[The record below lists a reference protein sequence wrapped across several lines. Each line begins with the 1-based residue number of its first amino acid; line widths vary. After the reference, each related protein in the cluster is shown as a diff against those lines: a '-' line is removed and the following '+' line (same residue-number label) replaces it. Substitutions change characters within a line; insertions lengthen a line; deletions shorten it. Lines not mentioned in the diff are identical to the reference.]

1 MRRAKRTI
9 AVAVH
14 DIEPAT
20 FERCALIRDW
30 LDDHG
35 VDRVTLLVI
44 PARDL
49 HPLAERSPE
58 MVSWLLERERG
69 GDAIA
74 QHGFQHLRSGR
85 ALGPRQ
91 ALTPR
96 QALRTLGGDRESE
109 FVGLDFQETR
119 RAVDAGR
126 RVLKLAG
133 IEPRGFVAP
142 GYAYTP
148 ALRKTLSERFHW
160 WSALLGLHRAHP
172 TFARPAPGYPTEIAD
187 GGAGA
192 DTRSALLG
200 PPIALS
206 SSGRLRSAFS
216 PTLLRAGALVSGRT
230 LRLDLH
236 PADLD
241 DTGHM
246 LALEWVLRRAAG
258 TREAVTYEELAAGT
272 AITCGEP
279 ATGTALPYGEP
290 ASTRRASAKVRPIAA
305 LRYPPEKSD
314 GLSGFTSERPA

>member
-1 MRRAKRTI
+1 MTGARRTI
-9 AVAVH
+9 AVAIH

-35 VDRVTLLVI
+35 VGRATLLVI

-74 QHGFQHLRSGR
+74 QHGFQHLRSMPARGPCQTLR
-85 ALGPRQ
+85 ALG
-91 ALTPR
+91 
-96 QALRTLGGDRESE
+96 GDSE
-109 FVGLDFQETR
+109 TEFLGLDAHETR

-148 ALRKTLSERFHW
+148 ALRRTLGERFHW
-160 WSALLGLHRAHP
+160 WAALLGLHRAQPIH
-172 TFARPAPGYPTEIAD
+172 ARATAD
-187 GGAGA
+187 GERVAA
-192 DTRSALLG
+192 RRALAATRSSRRDLLG

-206 SSGRLRSAFS
+206 GSGRLRRALS
-216 PTLLRAGALVSGRT
+216 PTLLRAGALVSRST

-236 PADLD
+236 PSDLED
-241 DTGHM
+241 PNHM
-246 LALEWVLRRAAG
+246 LALEWVLRRASRA
-258 TREAVTYEELAAGT
+258 REAVTYEQLASAAART
-272 AITCGEP
+272 DATP
-279 ATGTALPYGEP
+279 ATILKL
-290 ASTRRASAKVRPIAA
+290 S
-305 LRYPPEKSD
+305 YPPENND

>member
-1 MRRAKRTI
+1 MSAARTI
-9 AVAVH
+9 AVALH

-35 VDRVTLLVI
+35 VSHVTLLVI

-58 MVSWLLERERG
+58 MVSWLIERERI

-74 QHGFQHLRSGR
+74 QHGFQHLRSNR
-85 ALGPRQ
+85 ARGPY
-91 ALTPR
+91 
-96 QALRTLGGDRESE
+96 QALRALNANRETE
-109 FVGLDFQETR
+109 FVGLDAHETR

-148 ALRKTLSERFHW
+148 ALRRTLGERFHW
-160 WSALLGLHRAHP
+160 WAALLGLHRAEP
-172 TFARPAPGYPTEIAD
+172 SGTQIAAE
-187 GGAGA
+187 GESRTLRIAAESTG
-192 DTRSALLG
+192 RSSRAATKRGRHRDLLG

-206 SSGRLRSAFS
+206 SSSRLRRALS
-216 PTLLRAGALVSGRT
+216 PALLRAGAFMSGAT

-236 PADLD
+236 PSDLD
-241 DTGHM
+241 HPNHM
-246 LALEWVLRRAAG
+246 LALEWVLQRSAC
-258 TREAVTYEELAAGT
+258 TRTAVTYEELAT
-272 AITCGEP
+272 
-279 ATGTALPYGEP
+279 
-290 ASTRRASAKVRPIAA
+290 SAARSSPSPRPIAN
-305 LRYPPEKSD
+305 LRYPPESD

>member
-1 MRRAKRTI
+1 MSGSRRTI
-9 AVAVH
+9 AVALH

-35 VDRVTLLVI
+35 VSRVTLLVI

-58 MVSWLLERERG
+58 MVSWLVERERG

-74 QHGFQHLRSGR
+74 QHGFQHLRPGR
-85 ALGPRQ
+85 PRGWAGGPYQ
-91 ALTPR
+91 S
-96 QALRTLGGDRESE
+96 LRTLGADREAE
-109 FVGLDFQETR
+109 FVGLDAHETR

-148 ALRKTLSERFHW
+148 ALRQTLGERFHW
-160 WSALLGLHRAHP
+160 WTALLGLHRANP
-172 TFARPAPGYPTEIAD
+172 AWAQSSAEDKRGAAGRGARS
-187 GGAGA
+187 
-192 DTRSALLG
+192 SARRDLLA

-206 SSGRLRSAFS
+206 SSGRLRSALS
-216 PTLLRAGALVSGRT
+216 PALLRAGALVSGAT

-236 PADLD
+236 PSDLD
-241 DTGHM
+241 HPNHM
-246 LALEWVLRRAAG
+246 LALEWVLQRAAS
-258 TREAVTYEELAAGT
+258 TREAVTYEQLALGALQPHRSPAQSNPLPQPT
-272 AITCGEP
+272 TP
-279 ATGTALPYGEP
+279 ATIPDALPGAHGMELPSRFYG
-290 ASTRRASAKVRPIAA
+290 VQ
-305 LRYPPEKSD
+305 LGD
-314 GLSGFTSERPA
+314 

>member
-1 MRRAKRTI
+1 MSSASRTL
-9 AVAVH
+9 AVALH

-58 MVSWLLERERG
+58 MVRWLVERERR

-74 QHGFQHLRSGR
+74 QHGFQHLRPGGMR
-85 ALGPRQ
+85 TQAGGPYQ
-91 ALTPR
+91 L
-96 QALRTLGGDRESE
+96 LRTLGADREAE
-109 FVGLDFQETR
+109 FLGLDEHETR

-148 ALRKTLSERFHW
+148 ALRHTLGERFHW
-160 WSALLGLHRAHP
+160 WTALLGLHRAHP
-172 TFARPAPGYPTEIAD
+172 AKTRATNSAQGATRV
-187 GGAGA
+187 AGA
-192 DTRSALLG
+192 TREVLG

-206 SSGRLRSAFS
+206 SSGKLRSALS
-216 PTLLRAGALVSGRT
+216 PALLRAGALVSGAT

-241 DTGHM
+241 HPNHM
-246 LALEWVLRRAAG
+246 LALEWVLSRSAA
-258 TREAVTYEELAAGT
+258 TREAVTYEQL
-272 AITCGEP
+272 
-279 ATGTALPYGEP
+279 ATGTARSILPP
-290 ASTRRASAKVRPIAA
+290 RLADVR
-305 LRYPPEKSD
+305 YSSEKSD

>member
-1 MRRAKRTI
+1 MSRSARKRI
-9 AVAVH
+9 AVALH

-35 VDRVTLLVI
+35 VGRVTLLVI

-58 MVSWLLERERG
+58 MVSWLIERARG

-74 QHGFQHLRSGR
+74 QHGFQHLRTQRTRGR
-85 ALGPRQ
+85 AGGPYQSLRSLG
-91 ALTPR
+91 A
-96 QALRTLGGDRESE
+96 DRESE
-109 FVGLDFQETR
+109 FVGLDAHETR

-148 ALRKTLSERFHW
+148 ALRRTLGERFHW
-160 WSALLGLHRAHP
+160 WAALLGLHRAHE
-172 TFARPAPGYPTEIAD
+172 RRD
-187 GGAGA
+187 
-192 DTRSALLG
+192 LLG

-206 SSGRLRSAFS
+206 SSGNMRRALS
-216 PTLLRAGALVSGRT
+216 PALLRAGALLSGGT

-236 PADLD
+236 PSDLD
-241 DTGHM
+241 HPSHM
-246 LALEWVLRRAAG
+246 LALEWVMRRSAR
-258 TREAVTYEELAAGT
+258 TREAVTYEELASRPDPERIARI
-272 AITCGEP
+272 AVER
-279 ATGTALPYGEP
+279 ATMGG
-290 ASTRRASAKVRPIAA
+290 
-305 LRYPPEKSD
+305 
-314 GLSGFTSERPA
+314 